1 MKTTAKLAGKTVSVL
16 RAEIRELES
25 PLNWVTAAGYGQ
37 TGVDSR
43 MELLLEE
50 LVRRGE
56 EC

>member
-1 MKTTAKLAGKTVSVL
+1 MKTSKKLASKTVSAL
-16 RAEIRELES
+16 RAEVRELES
-25 PLNWVTAAGYGQ
+25 PMNWVAAAGYGQ